1 MKIKLKSN
9 SLAVKQYLF
18 ELNLKCGYSYSSG
31 DTPQD
36 EFNLENSW
44 AVKVFSKIEQNF
56 PSLKAVP
63 EQDKQ
68 IVNAITYSAKCLNE
82 QYENSD
88 YTENMEIVMNVNSK
102 LNRFLRNGLAVID
115 IFYRPAKKLSTGV
128 NDKAGHIHADSKK
141 MVLGSSLFIKEHNN
155 NDKKYNLTHYLV
167 KKIGLER
174 TVQFIVFHET
184 SHAFEQ
190 VNKRK
195 YKSVIDPRILEISQ
209 ISHQL
214 SLISNRGLVAEI
226 NQELKAKKLKKSS
239 QIDQF
244 FMREIRSLHQEI
256 YADTSALFLIR
267 NNDMINGTYNKEK
280 TTELLDFII
289 DARKKEQHDEQ
300 ETHSSDEYVS
310 SFNHFTSPG
319 LEYLKSKLDNME
331 ERILTPLEIHTYCQ
345 EVVNVG
351 VSRVLI
357 SSTHANINNAYQ
369 LNTIFHLNYDNDKF
383 SLQSNLI
390 SSIYECKIKGLEQ
403 IAGKEWFDSF
413 SKNLEII
420 NSDKYINRTLAIW
433 HAGVNK
439 NAFQKDLNLAHSR
452 NINNLKSF
460 GVNSKTKEETI
471 SEISKSREKINSYN
485 SQRNTLLK

>member
-244 FMREIRSLHQEI
+244 FMR
-256 YADTSALFLIR
+256 
-267 NNDMINGTYNKEK
+267 
-280 TTELLDFII
+280 
-289 DARKKEQHDEQ
+289 
-300 ETHSSDEYVS
+300 
-310 SFNHFTSPG
+310 
-319 LEYLKSKLDNME
+319 
-331 ERILTPLEIHTYCQ
+331 
-345 EVVNVG
+345 
-351 VSRVLI
+351 
-357 SSTHANINNAYQ
+357 
-369 LNTIFHLNYDNDKF
+369 
-383 SLQSNLI
+383 
-390 SSIYECKIKGLEQ
+390 
-403 IAGKEWFDSF
+403 
-413 SKNLEII
+413 
-420 NSDKYINRTLAIW
+420 
-433 HAGVNK
+433 
-439 NAFQKDLNLAHSR
+439 
-452 NINNLKSF
+452 
-460 GVNSKTKEETI
+460 
-471 SEISKSREKINSYN
+471 
-485 SQRNTLLK
+485 